1 MKTVVDW
8 QNPED
13 LNRLLTMSR
22 QELQEYYPQLSWESL
37 RRTKNKYKSKLGKV
51 RAMEQA
57 GQEPT
62 EAQKRLVRTW
72 EVARGNADDEW
83 DVITL
88 HAYDHT
94 PELNETFEPVEPA
107 KITPTRKKR
116 IQRLAKYILAYGDGQ
131 VDYRRIINPVTDEM
145 ELVPL
150 HNVPMHNILKQFNA
164 RYRPE
169 TTVNLGDF
177 ADMAALSRF
186 DPDSDHFHKTLAP
199 SMRYIHDF
207 YAQLVADN
215 PDAHHVEVDSN
226 HATRLKKQT
235 LRNMPAMHDF
245 VRPGEEY
252 PMMTY
257 YFLANLGKL
266 GIDFVSGYGNAEFL
280 YGEQYARPPIL
291 FKHGTHSSSNPGAT
305 VRKEAL
311 ENPDVNVVRGHGH
324 SDQEIR
330 VTRRNGEVLFYKQL
344 GSSCLNTAP
353 VPGYHSAVDDH
364 NQPVK
369 YHNQKHQ
376 NTFALIEDFGNG
388 RYNLN
393 TITVVDGVTYF
404 NGEIFDGNTE

>member
-257 YFLANLGKL
+257 YFLANT
-266 GIDFVSGYGNAEFL
+266 S
-280 YGEQYARPPIL
+280 
-291 FKHGTHSSSNPGAT
+291 
-305 VRKEAL
+305 
-311 ENPDVNVVRGHGH
+311 
-324 SDQEIR
+324 
-330 VTRRNGEVLFYKQL
+330 
-344 GSSCLNTAP
+344 
-353 VPGYHSAVDDH
+353 
-364 NQPVK
+364 
-369 YHNQKHQ
+369 
-376 NTFALIEDFGNG
+376 
-388 RYNLN
+388 
-393 TITVVDGVTYF
+393 
-404 NGEIFDGNTE
+404 